1 MSTRIKT
8 KKCAVHTFPVS
19 RIYKLFLN
27 DKSKNG
33 EVKMIGFPWN
43 KKSIR

>member
-19 RIYKLFLN
+19 RIYKLFLKN
-27 DKSKNG
+27 KSKND
-33 EVKMIGFPWN
+33 EIKMIGFP
-43 KKSIR
+43 